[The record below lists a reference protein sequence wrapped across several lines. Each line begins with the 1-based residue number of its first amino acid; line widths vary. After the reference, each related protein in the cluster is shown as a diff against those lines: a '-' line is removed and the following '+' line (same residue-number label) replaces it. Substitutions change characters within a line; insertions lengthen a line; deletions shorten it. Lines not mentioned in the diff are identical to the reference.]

1 MEHNMLRWACPPQLL
16 TPNERINNILTILQ
30 DLRMSP
36 IDLLM
41 TTLGP
46 QIQYKHYKDSFYH
59 GNSQAIG
66 QFLNVVD
73 GEKRGHD
80 KLMEW
85 VNVRVLDIVLK
96 KITKEMDSLRL
107 FRMSI
112 KDLTPEFLMEF
123 NLQSVITEVLE
134 DRSPWLR
141 RILLTAAQTRRAS
154 VENTT
159 KKVEHVSFVI
169 IACIVHLL
177 TLL

>member
-1 MEHNMLRWACPPQLL
+1 M
-16 TPNERINNILTILQ
+16 
-30 DLRMSP
+30 
-36 IDLLM
+36 
-41 TTLGP
+41 
-46 QIQYKHYKDSFYH
+46 
-59 GNSQAIG
+59 
-66 QFLNVVD
+66 
-73 GEKRGHD
+73 
-80 KLMEW
+80 
-85 VNVRVLDIVLK
+85 LDIVLK
-96 KITKEMDSLRL
+96 KIMKEMDSLRL

-123 NLQSVITEVLE
+123 NLQSAITEVLE

-169 IACIVHLL
+169 IVCIVHLL